1 MAVVLENVS
10 AIIFDLGAVII
21 NIDPSLTH
29 KAFDALGISQID
41 KQFTI
46 THQEQV
52 FKDFEVGKI
61 TLAEFRDSFRQFIS
75 QSVSDAE
82 IDAAWN
88 AMILD
93 IPAHRIELLK
103 ELNSKHET
111 YLLSNTNTIHTQFIF
126 DYLQK
131 EYNLENLNP
140 LFNRCYF
147 SQEIG
152 MRKPNAEAFEYV
164 LNAHNLKP
172 QETLF
177 LDDNADNINAS
188 KALGI
193 QSVLVM
199 EDVATYFA

>member
-1 MAVVLENVS
+1 MAAVLENVS
-10 AIIFDLGAVII
+10 AIIFDLGGVII
-21 NIDPSLTH
+21 NIDPSLTY
-29 KAFDALGISQID
+29 KAFDALGIAEID
-41 KQFTI
+41 KQFTF

-61 TLAEFRDSFRQFIS
+61 TTAEFRDSFRQFIT
-75 QSVSDAE
+75 QPVSDDD
-82 IDAAWN
+82 IDVAWN

-93 IPAHRIELLK
+93 IPTHRIELLK
-103 ELNSKHET
+103 KLNNKYDT
-111 YLLSNTNTIHTQFIF
+111 YLLSNTNAIHTKFIF

-131 EYNLENLNP
+131 VYDLENLNP
-140 LFNRCYF
+140 LFNTCYF

-152 MRKPNAEAFEYV
+152 LRKPNAEAFEFV

-188 KALGI
+188 TALGI
-193 QSVLVM
+193 QSILVKD
-199 EDVATYFA
+199 DVTTYFA